1 MVDGT
6 IKESGL
12 KIKTIKEGEG
22 ELLKLGQT
30 VSMHYELW
38 LSEGTMSSLYDY
50 EKKEYVDNIHYSTY
64 NTDMPLSGPI
74 EITIGNSTPKD
85 EVYTKRDSIEGLDEA
100 LISMRV
106 GGKAELWIPAGLAYG
121 EEGASSFHTFH
132 GYRSPPD
139 QSIRCNIEVVG
150 IIL

>member
-1 MVDGT
+1 MVNGT
-6 IKESGL
+6 VKESGL

-22 ELLKLGQT
+22 ELLKFGQT

-50 EKKEYVDNIHYSTY
+50 EKKEYIDNIHYSTY
-64 NTDMPLSGPI
+64 NTDIPLTGPI

-85 EVYTKRDSIEGLDEA
+85 EIYTKRDSIKGLDEA
-100 LISMRV
+100 LMSMKV
-106 GGKAELWIPAGLAYG
+106 GGKAELWIPADLAYG

-139 QSIRCNIEVVG
+139 QSIRCNIEVADIV
-150 IIL
+150 

>member
-1 MVDGT
+1 MVNGT

-12 KIKTIKEGEG
+12 KINIIKEGEG
-22 ELLKLGQT
+22 ELLKFGQT

-50 EKKEYVDNIHYSTY
+50 EKKEYIDNIHYSTY
-64 NTDMPLSGPI
+64 NTDIPLTGPI

-85 EVYTKRDSIEGLDEA
+85 EIYTKRDSIKGLDEA
-100 LISMRV
+100 LMSMKV
-106 GGKAELWIPAGLAYG
+106 GGKAELWIPADLAYG

-139 QSIRCNIEVVG
+139 QSIRCNIEVADIV
-150 IIL
+150 